1 MLRKDI
7 VSNLVLFAAV
17 VSLVSLVLPSIVPTS
32 RTETTT
38 ITGVLVVF
46 PGYTSTITNNST
58 LFHKVA
64 MTNTVTVISELT
76 YTEFKRTPIYAAFG
90 LGIMQFALL
99 VILIILLGLSGIV
112 LSRRVFSQ

>member
-1 MLRKDI
+1 MLRRDI
-7 VSNLVLFAAV
+7 VSSLVLFAVV
-17 VSLVSLVLPSIVPTS
+17 VSLVSLAFPSVVPTF

-76 YTEFKRTPIYAAFG
+76 YTDFKKTPMYAAFG
-90 LGIMQFALL
+90 LSIMQLALL
-99 VILIILLGLSGIV
+99 AILIVTLGLSGVV
-112 LSRRVFSQ
+112 LSRRLLAQ

>member
-1 MLRKDI
+1 MLRRDI
-7 VSNLVLFAAV
+7 VSSLVLFAVV
-17 VSLVSLVLPSIVPTS
+17 VSLISLVFPSVVPTL

-76 YTEFKRTPIYAAFG
+76 YTDFKRTPTYAAFG
-90 LGIMQFALL
+90 LGVMQLALL
-99 VILIILLGLSGIV
+99 AILIVTLGLSGIV
-112 LSRRVFSQ
+112 LSRRLLPQ